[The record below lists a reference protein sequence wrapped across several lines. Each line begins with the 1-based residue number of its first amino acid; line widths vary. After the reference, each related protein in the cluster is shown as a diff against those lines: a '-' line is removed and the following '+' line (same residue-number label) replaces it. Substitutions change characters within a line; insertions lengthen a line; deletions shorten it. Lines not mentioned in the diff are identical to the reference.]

1 MYQLNSD
8 QGKRTKF
15 VVVEESKETGETM
28 DPLMAGITA
37 WVIELAVAGT
47 MFYGLRREEQKVIQ
61 GRQKTKS

>member
-1 MYQLNSD
+1 L
-8 QGKRTKF
+8 RAVTEPTKL
-15 VVVEESKETGETM
+15 VVEEKLKKTGDMM
-28 DPLMAGITA
+28 DPLMAGLTA

>member
-1 MYQLNSD
+1 M
-8 QGKRTKF
+8 
-15 VVVEESKETGETM
+15 M

-47 MFYGLRREEQKVIQ
+47 MFYGLRREEQKVIR